1 MAESMLQQQLN
12 EVRALLRRARDL
24 FGSNP
29 VAPPRDIRPGDIRPG
44 DIRPGDIRP
53 ASGTDK
59 NGSDKNGY
67 DKNG

>member
-59 NGSDKNGY
+59 NGYDKNGY

>member
-44 DIRPGDIRP
+44 DIRP
-53 ASGTDK
+53 ASGT
-59 NGSDKNGY
+59 DKNGY

>member
-29 VAPPRDIRPGDIRPG
+29 VAPPRDIRPGDIRP
-44 DIRPGDIRP
+44 
-53 ASGTDK
+53 ASGT
-59 NGSDKNGY
+59 DKNGY
-67 DKNG
+67 DKNGYDKNG